1 VEGVVFIGDELT
13 ATGYRLA
20 GAQVLVVPPE
30 RAAAA
35 LREARVSA
43 ALVLLAPAHARAVP
57 AAELDAALRS
67 FRPLTLPVD
76 DILGED
82 VPPDLE
88 RVVRRALGV
97 EAA

>member
-1 VEGVVFIGDELT
+1 VGDVAFIGDELT

-20 GAQVLVVPPE
+20 GACVFVVPPQGAGE
-30 RAAAA
+30 A
-35 LREARVSA
+35 LAEARETA

-57 AAELDAALRS
+57 GAQLAAALS
-67 FRPLTLPVD
+67 AFRPLTLVVD
-76 DILGED
+76 DILGRD

-88 RVVRRALGV
+88 QEMRHALGV